1 MAGLVTSQM
10 SKDWSDYWNNSK
22 AGDIQSWGNGFL
34 ERNAD
39 GGATY
44 KSNSGEATNFNA
56 GMGIDGFA
64 KSNKEIGNILY
75 NNYGYKPT
83 DPVQVPTYTAPTIA
97 TQTAQAATRTVGQDE
112 LASSQLNKLLQTDS
126 PYLQQAKSKALQM
139 MNERGLVN
147 SSLAESAGVNAAID
161 AALPIA
167 QSDAGAY
174 TNASRDNM
182 TAQNNAALA
191 NMQAQNQAALAQAQ
205 MQSQGQL
212 ADIAAARAESLAD
225 KQFNQQAQ
233 LQQEQNK
240 FTAGQQDKQN
250 AFVAGQQDKSQ
261 AFQLAQLKQNMNLAY
276 DKMTVDQ
283 TNTYANGYLSIVNSN
298 MLAEDKAIA
307 LSGYSAIYGFH
318 DGVTPATKIDLSGL
332 PAAQSVVNDYWSS
345 GKAGDTGAW
354 GSGKI
359 VNNGDGS
366 ATYTTKD
373 GRNVALTRGM
383 SLADLAAADSEIG
396 ANLKNLYG
404 YGG

>member
-10 SKDWSDYWNNSK
+10 SKDWNDYWANSK
-22 AGDIQSWGNGFL
+22 TGDSQAWGNGVLF
-34 ERNAD
+34 RNVD
-39 GGATY
+39 GSATY
-44 KSNSGEATNFNA
+44 RSKTGGDTNFNA
-56 GMGIDGFA
+56 GMSIDDFA
-64 KSNKEIGNILY
+64 KSNSEIGNVLY

-112 LASSQLNKLLQTDS
+112 LTSNQLNKLLQADS
-126 PYLQQAKSKALQM
+126 PYLQQAKSRALQM

-174 TNASRDNM
+174 TSASRDNM

-261 AFQLAQLKQNMNLAY
+261 AFQLEQLKQNMNLAY

-283 TNTYANGYLSIVNSN
+283 VNTYANGYLSIVNSN
-298 MLAEDKAIA
+298 MLAEDKAIT
-307 LSGYSAIYGFH
+307 LSNYSTIYGFH
-318 DGVTPATKIDLSGL
+318 DGFTPATGVDMSAL
-332 PAAQSVVNDYWSS
+332 P
-345 GKAGDTGAW
+345 K
-354 GSGKI
+354 K
-359 VNNGDGS
+359 
-366 ATYTTKD
+366 
-373 GRNVALTRGM
+373 
-383 SLADLAAADSEIG
+383 
-396 ANLKNLYG
+396 
-404 YGG
+404 GGG